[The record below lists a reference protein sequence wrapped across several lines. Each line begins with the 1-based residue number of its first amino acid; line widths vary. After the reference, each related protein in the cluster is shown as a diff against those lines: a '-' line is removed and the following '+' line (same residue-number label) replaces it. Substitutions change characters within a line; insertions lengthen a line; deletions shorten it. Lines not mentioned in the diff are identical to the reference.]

1 MTKQD
6 YIQFGERHLE
16 SEVLKKMHRRIVKSF
31 MDILILAE
39 LRNGPMSG
47 YDVIAFVHNK
57 FGILVSSG
65 TIYSLLY
72 SLEREDMIKSRVKG
86 TRRHYY
92 PSSMPLPFE
101 DGGELHEI
109 ERLLIDTVRSDPGRP
124 VKLLA
129 EELAVSSQLAL
140 YHLRKL
146 SQKGYLRLE
155 RKGLSLRVYPA
166 TDRNS

>member
-6 YIQFGERHLE
+6 YIQLGGRRLE

-65 TIYSLLY
+65 TVYSLLY
-72 SLEREDMIKSRVKG
+72 SLEREDMIRGVWAKRKRVYEL
-86 TRRHYY
+86 TER
-92 PSSMPLPFE
+92 
-101 DGGELHEI
+101 GGQTI
-109 ERLLIDTVRSDPGRP
+109 EAILNANDKI
-124 VKLLA
+124 
-129 EELAVSSQLAL
+129 
-140 YHLRKL
+140 
-146 SQKGYLRLE
+146 
-155 RKGLSLRVYPA
+155 KGLMTNLLVH
-166 TDRNS
+166 